1 MTEFEYNYKRIT
13 LHCVIE
19 IDEVDRYSPD
29 TGHYTQFSTSYLES
43 AMHNGQDISE
53 ILSQETIENILE
65 EFERSQHV
73 I

>member
-1 MTEFEYNYKRIT
+1 MDFEYNYKRIT

-19 IDEVDRYSPD
+19 IDEVDRYSPYL
-29 TGHYTQFSTSYLES
+29 GHYTSPAEPYLES

-53 ILSQETIENILE
+53 ILSQETIEDILE

-73 I
+73 V